1 MSLESALR
9 DVLQGICPRAFP
21 DVAPAGTE
29 PPYLVW
35 QQIGGRTTNYT
46 DDVVPDEE
54 NAFVQIEAWAHTR
67 VEANG
72 LMRQIE
78 AAMVVAPAFT
88 ARPMSA
94 MSAAP
99 SDDENL
105 RGAMADFD
113 IWIDR

>member
-9 DVLQGICPRAFP
+9 DVLQAICSRAYP
-21 DVAPAGTE
+21 DVAPAGAST
-29 PPYLVW
+29 PYVVW
-35 QQIGGRTTNYT
+35 QQIGGRATSYT
-46 DDVVPDEE
+46 DDAVPDEE
-54 NAFVQIEAWAHTR
+54 NSFVQVQAWANTR

-78 AAMVVAPAFT
+78 AAMVVAAAFA

-105 RGAMADFD
+105 RGAMQDFD

>member
-54 NAFVQIEAWAHTR
+54 NAFTR